1 MAHIFL
7 YVYYFLIGRQI
18 KALTFSKGF
27 DMITH
32 SHKKLV
38 QCYLKWKLMRVVSM
52 A

>member
-18 KALTFSKGF
+18 KALTFSKEF

-38 QCYLKWKLMRVVSM
+38 SVLSEMETNESS
-52 A
+52 